1 MSAPTVKI
9 LIGDALEKLK
19 ELPDKSVHCVV
30 TSPPYFHQ
38 RDYSK
43 CQCGGAGPNC
53 PICKGTGIIDGMK
66 DHQVGL
72 EKSPEEY
79 VQKLVEVF
87 RDVKRVL
94 RDDGTLW
101 IVIGDS
107 YATVSGGME
116 QLKRLGTSTP
126 QYGAISYA
134 EGYVGVSQDGKQ
146 GNDLKHKDL
155 CMIPSRVATALQEPY
170 YTGKIKNA
178 EDRRW
183 LAGMVD
189 GEGCIFIS
197 RSKKGAITGRDGKY
211 VRTQDAFDVGV
222 KITNTHRELIDEVRK
237 LVGWGSVRVSRTRS
251 LDAYEWA
258 TYSNNARDFIREVY
272 PYLIAKQ
279 YEARLALGCPPS
291 GDDAEKAH
299 ETIKVLHKGGKAEK
313 DYPAPPSMYESGWY
327 LRSDIIWSKPNP
339 MPESVTDRPTKSHE
353 YIFLLTKSSKYFYDQ
368 EAIREVYNYDGRRDT
383 MMKGSKKY
391 ASSLFSDQTTQTVHE
406 RGHER
411 WPSSGRNARSVWEI
425 ATEPYQDAHFAVFSR
440 ELPERCIKA
449 GSSERGCCSKCGA
462 PWERI
467 VETER
472 TFESGSGRAG
482 HIPSGK
488 SGPFLQGG
496 GETIDIRR
504 GPVTA
509 TTTTGWQPTCGCY
522 TVQEVLSESGIV
534 PCTVLDPFAGSGTTG
549 EVARSLGRS
558 SILIELNPQYEPMIR
573 KRVLP
578 EVKPFTEFGDED
590 EVC

>member
-1 MSAPTVKI
+1 MSSAPTVKI
-9 LIGDALEKLK
+9 MIGDALEKLK
-19 ELPDKSVHCVV
+19 ELPDKSVHCVC

-43 CQCGGAGPNC
+43 CQCSKGAYLSEESVPANERDTQAVGGPTKKNYRHGKADPNC
-53 PICKGTGIIDGMK
+53 PICKGTGIIEGMK
-66 DHQVGL
+66 DHQLGL

-79 VQKLVEVF
+79 VEKLVEVF
-87 RDVKRVL
+87 REVKRVL

-107 YATVSGGME
+107 YATMSGGME
-116 QLKRLGTSTP
+116 QLKRLGTDTP

-155 CMIPSRVATALQEPY
+155 MGIPWRTAFALQAPY
-170 YTGKIKNA
+170 RKCLTCGTEAHDSRWGKVRDKTGTTHFICPECLAIRVHKIS
-178 EDRRW
+178 E
-183 LAGMVD
+183 
-189 GEGCIFIS
+189 E
-197 RSKKGAITGRDGKY
+197 
-211 VRTQDAFDVGV
+211 
-222 KITNTHRELIDEVRK
+222 
-237 LVGWGSVRVSRTRS
+237 
-251 LDAYEWA
+251 
-258 TYSNNARDFIREVY
+258 
-272 PYLIAKQ
+272 
-279 YEARLALGCPPS
+279 
-291 GDDAEKAH
+291 
-299 ETIKVLHKGGKAEK
+299 
-313 DYPAPPSMYESGWY
+313 GWY
-327 LRSDIIWSKPNP
+327 LRSEIIWSKPNP

-353 YIFLLTKSSKYFYDQ
+353 QIFFFTKSSSYHYDQ

-558 SILIELNPQYEPMIR
+558 SILIELNPQYEPMIK

-578 EVKPFTEFGDED
+578 EVKPFTEFGDEKHED
-590 EVC
+590 SKAI